1 MTTPTPGIFLGAGAT
16 GNLIENN
23 SSSNNARGY
32 ARAAVGID
40 VRGATNRVNANL
52 SFDNEDSGINIWSGA
67 TGCVVTNN
75 VSYGNGDHG
84 IDNKGSNDTRILSN
98 TVYLSTNS
106 GIEVVNSTGVG
117 LANNISVDNGLG
129 PESSDG
135 NFFVDTLSAPTITL
149 DYDLVFLGGP
159 GVMLEFNGVEYAS
172 LAQFTAATGQ
182 EANGLQADPKFKN
195 VAANNFTL
203 AKGSPAIDSANSGVA
218 DHPQVDKDGRQRKD
232 ISSVPDTGVGPRTYD
247 DRGAY
252 EAPK

>member
-1 MTTPTPGIFLGAGAT
+1 M
-16 GNLIENN
+16 
-23 SSSNNARGY
+23 
-32 ARAAVGID
+32 
-40 VRGATNRVNANL
+40 VNANL
-52 SFDNEDSGINIWSGA
+52 TFDNEDSGINIWEGA
-67 TGCVVTNN
+67 HDAIVTNN

-84 IDNKGSNDTRILSN
+84 IDNKGSNNTRILSN

-129 PESSDG
+129 PQSSDG
-135 NFFVDTLSAPTITL
+135 NVFVDALSAPTITL

-195 VAANNFTL
+195 VAADNFALT
-203 AKGSPAIDSANSGVA
+203 AGSPAIDSANSGVA
-218 DHPQVDKDGRQRKD
+218 NHPQVDKNGKPRKD
-232 ISSVPDTGVGPRTYD
+232 DAEHRQHRRRPPYLRRPWGLRVLDASSRHQRHPRPTGRGCSWLDHDPD
-247 DRGAY
+247 GARALVAGDA
-252 EAPK
+252 ERL